1 MGQGPA
7 PAGATIAHYRAEG
20 LELVPGAGGLAA
32 AVPGA
37 VDAWLALLHDH
48 GTWEL
53 ADVLAYAIG
62 YARDGHPL
70 LAQASA
76 TIARVAALF
85 TEHWPSSAAL
95 WMPEGR
101 VPAAGTIMR
110 NPAYA
115 AVLESLVGPGT
126 ASATTG
132 PSAARR
138 ASTQR
143 GASGR
148 PAPSRRLPPHSWRH
162 RTATPTV
169 ATTPV

>member
-7 PAGATIAHYRAEG
+7 PGPRRSSTTAPRVSTSC
-20 LELVPGAGGLAA
+20 PGAGGLAA

-76 TIARVAALF
+76 TIARVADLF
-85 TEHWPSSAAL
+85 NEHWPSSAAL
-95 WMPEGR
+95 WMPEGQ
-101 VPAAGTIMR
+101 VPAQGTIVR
-110 NPAYA
+110 NPA
-115 AVLESLVGPGT
+115 
-126 ASATTG
+126 
-132 PSAARR
+132 
-138 ASTQR
+138 
-143 GASGR
+143 
-148 PAPSRRLPPHSWRH
+148 
-162 RTATPTV
+162 TPTCSS
-169 ATTPV
+169 P